1 MTSKKATEIVYELK
15 KNAQVPIIDQVIWR
29 EYSDDGNHKEWTY
42 QQLVELSEFK
52 DKHVESVVELF
63 EERSAAGYRKYGT
76 TLERDDLSLDQWL
89 NHLMEELM
97 DATLYISKIREELN
111 KIPNFGVNEST
122 R

>member
-1 MTSKKATEIVYELK
+1 MTSKKATEIIYELK

-42 QQLVELSEFK
+42 QQLIELSEFR
-52 DKHVESVVELF
+52 DKHVDDVVDLYR
-63 EERSAAGYRKYGT
+63 ERSAAGYRKYGT

-111 KIPNFGVNEST
+111 KIPNFGHGSK
-122 R
+122 

>member
-42 QQLVELSEFK
+42 QQLVELSQFK

-76 TLERDDLSLDQWL
+76 TLERDDLSLEQWL
-89 NHLMEELM
+89 NHLQEELM

>member
-15 KNAQVPIIDQVIWR
+15 KNSQVPIIDQVIWR

-42 QQLVELSEFK
+42 QQLVELSELK
-52 DKHVESVVELF
+52 DKHVEEVVELF

-76 TLERDDLSLDQWL
+76 TLERNDLTLDQWL

-111 KIPNFGVNEST
+111 KIPNFGHGSK
-122 R
+122 